1 MTYRLDGGA
10 IAPPPLR
17 ERIKIMKAEIQKD
30 YRTLTR
36 ADGGKFYK
44 VIEYKSGDRVQI
56 PINPDGTIK
65 WYDDS
70 QLQKTKER
78 GE

>member
-1 MTYRLDGGA
+1 MMID
-10 IAPPPLR
+10 INN
-17 ERIKIMKAEIQKD
+17 D

-36 ADGGKFYK
+36 ADSGNLYR
-44 VIEYKSGDRVQI
+44 VIEYGSGDRVQI
-56 PINPDGTIK
+56 PINPDGTVK

>member
-1 MTYRLDGGA
+1 MMID
-10 IAPPPLR
+10 INN
-17 ERIKIMKAEIQKD
+17 D

-36 ADGGKFYK
+36 ADGGKLCK

-70 QLQKTKER
+70 QLKKTKER
-78 GE
+78 EE

>member
-1 MTYRLDGGA
+1 MM
-10 IAPPPLR
+10 I
-17 ERIKIMKAEIQKD
+17 EIKND

-36 ADGGKFYK
+36 ADSGNLYR
-44 VIEYKSGDRVQI
+44 VIEYGSGDRVQI
-56 PINPDGTIK
+56 PINPDGTVK

-78 GE
+78 EE

>member
-1 MTYRLDGGA
+1 MMT
-10 IAPPPLR
+10 
-17 ERIKIMKAEIQKD
+17 EIKND

-36 ADGGKFYK
+36 ADSGNLYK
-44 VIEYKSGDRVQI
+44 VIEYGSGDRVQI

-70 QLQKTKER
+70 QLVKTKER
-78 GE
+78 EE

>member
-1 MTYRLDGGA
+1 MM
-10 IAPPPLR
+10 I
-17 ERIKIMKAEIQKD
+17 EIKND

-36 ADGGKFYK
+36 ADSGNLYR
-44 VIEYKSGDRVQI
+44 VIEYGSGDRVQI
-56 PINPDGTIK
+56 PLNPDGTVK

-78 GE
+78 EE